1 MKIFLWL
8 FMLVFVV
15 VCLSSWV
22 LSSFLVGG
30 VLNGYLFEALP
41 AITRHTFYPATW
53 MLIFPLPLLVYAI
66 VLSFRR
72 DLTPRAT
79 LVFGSLVA
87 VATAV
92 LLCTIVTACILASWP
107 RPISMLPNQSPEPTP
122 IGAFGNSRM
131 LVAHLVTGS
140 GWLSFGR

>member
-1 MKIFLWL
+1 MKIFVWL

-15 VCLSSWV
+15 VCLTSWL
-22 LSSFLVGG
+22 LSSLLVGA
-30 VLNGYLFEALP
+30 VLNGCLPEALP
-41 AITRHTFYPATW
+41 AITRHTFYPHTW

-66 VLSFRR
+66 VLSCRH

-92 LLCTIVTACILASWP
+92 LLCTIVTACILPSLP
-107 RPISMLPNQSPEPTP
+107 RPISMLPIIRIVRT
-122 IGAFGNSRM
+122 A
-131 LVAHLVTGS
+131 
-140 GWLSFGR
+140 